1 MDPTVNEAIAVVTTR
16 LINRQAE
23 VARAVQRHLA
33 SDIADLRGDPEIL
46 ELMASS
52 VEGNIDTIFHALR
65 HGIALD
71 NIEAPTAALEY
82 ARRIAQRGVPMNALV
97 RAYRLGHG
105 MVLDVAAEEINQ
117 AGLDPATSLAVFERM
132 TAVTFRYIDWITQ
145 QVEVV
150 YEDERDR
157 WLTNRNST
165 RALRVRE
172 VLSTATADPDAL
184 TAAIGYPMRRTHLAA
199 VLWCPADS
207 GHEDGLA
214 RLEQFL
220 REVAE
225 SVAAQDSPLF
235 VAADRG
241 TGWGWIPLSPTTA
254 PASVDKVKQFV
265 TDHPDAP
272 RVALGT
278 PVPGVDGFRRSHRQA
293 RRAQEVAIA
302 AGAARGTAAGAARG
316 TAAGSRSVTAAG
328 DPGLAA
334 AALLGSNLD
343 DARQWVT
350 DVLGP
355 LASDTA
361 NDARLRET
369 LRVFLGHANSYK
381 SAAEELNLHFNS
393 VKYRVL
399 RAQDRRGRPISEDRL
414 DVELALLLCHWYGTA
429 VLTAQQPS

>member
-1 MDPTVNEAIAVVTTR
+1 MNPALNEAIAVVMTR
-16 LINRQAE
+16 LIKRQAE
-23 VARAVQRHLA
+23 VVRAVQRHLA

-52 VEGNIDTIFHALR
+52 VEGNVDTIFHALR
-65 HGIALD
+65 HNISLE

-117 AGLDPATSLAVFERM
+117 AGLDPTTSLAVLERM
-132 TAVTFRYIDWITQ
+132 TTVTFRYIDWITQ

-172 VLSTATADPDAL
+172 VLATTTADPDAL

-199 VLWCPADS
+199 VLWYPADS
-207 GHEDGLA
+207 GREDGLA
-214 RLEQFL
+214 RLELFL

-225 SVAAQDSPLF
+225 SVAAQDGPLF

-241 TGWGWIPLSPTTA
+241 TGWGWIPLSPTAA
-254 PASVDKVKQFV
+254 PAASDKVKQFV

-278 PVPGVDGFRRSHRQA
+278 PLPGVDGFRRSHRQA
-293 RRAQEVAIA
+293 RRAQEVA
-302 AGAARGTAAGAARG
+302 TAAGA
-316 TAAGSRSVTAAG
+316 RSVTAAG

-334 AALLGSNLD
+334 AALLGNNLD

-369 LRVFLGHANSYK
+369 LRVFLAHANSYK

-414 DVELALLLCHWYGTA
+414 DVELALLLCHWYGAA
-429 VLTAQQPS
+429 VLVAAPPS